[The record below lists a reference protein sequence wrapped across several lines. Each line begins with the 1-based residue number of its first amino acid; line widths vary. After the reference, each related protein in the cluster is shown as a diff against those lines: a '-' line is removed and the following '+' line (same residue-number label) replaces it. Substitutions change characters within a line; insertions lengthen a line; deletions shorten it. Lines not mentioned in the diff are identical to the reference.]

1 MKFSNS
7 HFMYVLDMSLHIGLV
22 AELPSAFVMRA
33 AVLWV
38 VAFRMLCL
46 RNTIPELLVAT
57 RT

>member
-1 MKFSNS
+1 
-7 HFMYVLDMSLHIGLV
+7 MYVLDMSLHIGLV